1 MCSSNVEFGYGR
13 KAFAGKATAQN
24 LESLGMAGC
33 KERVLITGAGGVIGH
48 ALKQELADSGYS
60 NVVAVTSTD
69 VDLRDQNATEKMFD
83 ALRPSIVFHMAARV
97 YGIMGNMS
105 NRGIAYLDN
114 VRINTNVVEAARQT
128 GCKKFVAMGSTAI
141 YSDQVR
147 LPMSEEEIWVGAP
160 HHSEAPYAHSKRG
173 MLAQLEAYKDQYG
186 MDYAFCVST
195 NLFGPHDKFDEKF
208 GHVIPSLVSKFHRA
222 SVLGQPISVW
232 GSGKAERDFLFSG
245 DAAYAL
251 RLIAENHT
259 GAINLATG
267 QSHTIRHTVD
277 TLCRIS
283 GFSGSVDWD
292 ATKPDGQKLRAYDI
306 SRLTALGFKPRFS
319 FDEALAI
326 TYDWYCKNVASAR
339 K

>member
-1 MCSSNVEFGYGR
+1 MGAVRPECAKSARGRRKPALFGEKPAR
-13 KAFAGKATAQN
+13 H
-24 LESLGMAGC
+24 
-33 KERVLITGAGGVIGH
+33 VLILCIA
-48 ALKQELADSGYS
+48 K
-60 NVVAVTSTD
+60 
-69 VDLRDQNATEKMFD
+69 LRDQFD
-83 ALRPSIVFHMAARV
+83 NPIDTKTLLIS
-97 YGIMGNMS
+97 
-105 NRGIAYLDN
+105 
-114 VRINTNVVEAARQT
+114 
-128 GCKKFVAMGSTAI
+128 
-141 YSDQVR
+141 
-147 LPMSEEEIWVGAP
+147 
-160 HHSEAPYAHSKRG
+160 
-173 MLAQLEAYKDQYG
+173 
-186 MDYAFCVST
+186 
-195 NLFGPHDKFDEKF
+195 
-208 GHVIPSLVSKFHRA
+208 A
-222 SVLGQPISVW
+222 SLGQPISVW

-283 GFSGSVDWD
+283 GFSGSVEWD